1 MLASFSMVPVG
12 AGEELKELVADILD
26 IIDKSGIKYTLGA
39 MQTTLEGDEEE
50 VMTLIM
56 KCHRHMREA
65 APRVLTHITI
75 DDRHGARGRLAGKVS
90 DVEEVLGRRLSHE

>member
-75 DDRHGARGRLAGKVS
+75 DDRPGARERLAGKVS